1 MWYSVLQKSYLHTS
15 VHILKKA
22 AHNLKGKSTAD
33 QRWIVRQLND
43 PFVKAAHVHN
53 YRCRSAFKLL
63 EIDDKYKLLKPGFN
77 VIDCGGQLRVNSTGA
92 NGEFPCGTVVGID
105 LLRIAPLDGAHFL
118 SNHDITEPVT
128 HAKLLELLPGTQAHV
143 IMSDMAPNASGFK
156 EMDHEKLITMSLS
169 LIDLAEK
176 VLQTGGSL
184 ICKYWDGALAHQ
196 LQQKL
201 SAVFRDVR
209 TVKPKA
215 SRKESSE
222 LFFLA
227 RSYRKNKI
235 V

>member
-1 MWYSVLQKSYLHTS
+1 MWYSVLQKSYIHTS
-15 VHILKKA
+15 VYLLKKA

-33 QRWIVRQLND
+33 QRWIVRQFND

-53 YRCRSAFKLL
+53 YRCRNCGAA
-63 EIDDKYKLLKPGFN
+63 PG
-77 VIDCGGQLRVNSTGA
+77 A
-92 NGEFPCGTVVGID
+92 WNGEFPRCTVVGID

-118 SNHDITEPVT
+118 SNHDITDPVT
-128 HAKLLELLPGTQAHV
+128 HAKLLQLLPGALAHV
-143 IMSDMAPNASGFK
+143 IMSDMAPN
-156 EMDHEKLITMSLS
+156 
-169 LIDLAEK
+169 K

-227 RSYRKNKI
+227 RSYRENKI